1 MAKPIETVS
10 TAFGK
15 DMINSDVKKIL
26 NMIARPKS
34 QYFWAISR
42 RFALRVYCAILVK
55 IMGRVS
61 KDMAMVG
68 SITSVSN
75 AIAAAGKPIPR
86 KPFTIPERK
95 NTPKT
100 ANVIAMSWEGKSDV
114 VMNSFKAVLF
124 YPCFAPTRLDARAL
138 YTPAPSVIAPAIIRI
153 RHIGRDR

>member
-86 KPFTIPERK
+86 KPFTIPDRK

-100 ANVIAMSWEGKSDV
+100 ATVIAMSWEGKSDV
-114 VMNSFKAVLF
+114 VMNSFKAAWF
-124 YPCFAPTRLDARAL
+124 Y
-138 YTPAPSVIAPAIIRI
+138 S
-153 RHIGRDR
+153 

>member
-42 RFALRVYCAILVK
+42 RFALRVYCAMLVK
-55 IMGRVS
+55 IMGKVS
-61 KDMAMVG
+61 KDIAMVG

-86 KPFTIPERK
+86 KPFTIPDRK

-100 ANVIAMSWEGKSDV
+100 ATVIAMSWEGKSDV
-114 VMNSFKAVLF
+114 VMSSFKAACF
-124 YPCFAPTRLDARAL
+124 Y
-138 YTPAPSVIAPAIIRI
+138 S
-153 RHIGRDR
+153 

>member
-55 IMGRVS
+55 IMGRVN

-86 KPFTIPERK
+86 KPFTIPDRK

-100 ANVIAMSWEGKSDV
+100 VTVIAMSWEGKSDA
-114 VMNSFKAVLF
+114 VMNSFKV
-124 YPCFAPTRLDARAL
+124 
-138 YTPAPSVIAPAIIRI
+138 S
-153 RHIGRDR
+153 

>member
-86 KPFTIPERK
+86 KPFTIPDRK

-100 ANVIAMSWEGKSDV
+100 ATVIAMSWEGKSDV
-114 VMNSFKAVLF
+114 VMNSFKAACF
-124 YPCFAPTRLDARAL
+124 Y
-138 YTPAPSVIAPAIIRI
+138 S
-153 RHIGRDR
+153 